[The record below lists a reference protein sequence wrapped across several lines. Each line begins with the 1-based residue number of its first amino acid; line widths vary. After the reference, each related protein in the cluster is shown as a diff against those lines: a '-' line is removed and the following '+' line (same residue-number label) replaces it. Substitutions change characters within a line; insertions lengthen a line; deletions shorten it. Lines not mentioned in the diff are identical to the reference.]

1 MDDDELMQRAIE
13 LAAGVRRST
22 SPNPWVGCVIVCA
35 DGQVFEGATE
45 PPGRRHAERVAL
57 DAALAAGADVR
68 GATVVCTL
76 EPCSH
81 QGRTPPCADALV
93 EAGVGRVV
101 TALLDPDD
109 RVRGRGVLA
118 LRNAGVDVAV
128 GTLEDEVERQL
139 APYLTHRRTG
149 RPFVLLKLAA
159 TLDGRVAAADG
170 TSQWITGP
178 DALRAGHQLRAE
190 SDAIL
195 VGAGTV
201 RTDNP
206 SLTTRLVD
214 GPSPRRIVLGTAPA
228 DAQVHPCLEWQGS
241 IDDLLD
247 QLGSEGVLQLL
258 VEGGARVAASFHQAH
273 LVDRYVFFLAPAL
286 MGGNDGMALLHGE
299 TTPTISQLWRGTVTG
314 LRRVGADI
322 EVVVEPQRYDDT
334 TGLAREDTST

>member
-1 MDDDELMQRAIE
+1 MDDDELMQRALE
-13 LAAGVRRST
+13 LAGTVRLRT

-45 PPGRRHAERVAL
+45 EPGQRHAERVAL
-57 DAALAAGADVR
+57 DAALASGAEVR

-81 QGRTPPCADALV
+81 QGRTPPCADALI

-101 TALLDPDD
+101 TALLDPDP

-118 LRNAGVDVAV
+118 LRTAGVDVVV
-128 GTLEDEVERQL
+128 GVLESDAERQL
-139 APYLTHRRTG
+139 AAYLHHRRTG
-149 RPFVLLKLAA
+149 RPFVVLKLAS
-159 TLDGRVAAADG
+159 TLDGRIAAADG

-190 SDAIL
+190 SDAVL

-201 RTDNP
+201 RTDDP
-206 SLTTRLVD
+206 SLTTRLVE
-214 GPSPRRIVLGTAPA
+214 GPSPRRVVLGNAPPES
-228 DAQVHPCLEWQGS
+228 QVHPCLEWEGT
-241 IDDLLD
+241 IDELLD
-247 QLGSEGVLQLL
+247 HLGSEGVLQLL
-258 VEGGARVAASFHQAH
+258 VEGGARVAASFHQARV
-273 LVDRYVFFLAPAL
+273 VDRYVFFLAPAL
-286 MGGNDGMALLHGE
+286 MGGTDGMSLLHGD
-299 TTPTISQLWRGTVTG
+299 TAPTISQMWRGTVTG

-334 TGLAREDTST
+334 AGIPREDSPT

>member
-1 MDDDELMQRAIE
+1 MDDDELMRRALE
-13 LAAGVRRST
+13 LGGAVRRRT
-22 SPNPWVGCVIVCA
+22 SPNPWVGCVIVCT

-45 PPGRRHAERVAL
+45 PPGGRHAERMALEAAVAH
-57 DAALAAGADVR
+57 GADVR

-81 QGRTPPCADALV
+81 QGRTPPCADALI

-101 TALLDPDD
+101 TALLDPDQ

-118 LRNAGVDVAV
+118 MRNAGIDVVV
-128 GTLEDEVERQL
+128 GTSEDEAEQQL
-139 APYLTHRRTG
+139 APYLHHRRTG
-149 RPFVLLKLAA
+149 RPFVVLKLAA

-178 DALRAGHQLRAE
+178 DALRAGHQLRAD

-201 RTDNP
+201 RTDDP
-206 SLTTRLVD
+206 SLTTRLVE
-214 GPSPRRIVLGTAPA
+214 GPSPRRVVLGHAPPE
-228 DAQVHPCLEWQGS
+228 AQVHPCLEWDGP
-241 IDDLLD
+241 IDDLLTH
-247 QLGSEGVLQLL
+247 LGDEGVLQLL
-258 VEGGARVAASFHQAH
+258 VEGGARVAASFHQAR

-286 MGGNDGMALLHGE
+286 MGGNDGMALLHGD
-299 TTPTISQLWRGTVTG
+299 TTPTISQLWRGTVTS

-322 EVVVEPQRYDDT
+322 EVIVEPQRYDDT
-334 TGLAREDTST
+334 AGIPREDTPS